1 MAFDTRIRN
10 KFRASLAESLL
21 DEFDSLSDSRFF
33 LFFGK
38 NSQWD
43 VETRPNLVVDCV
55 RGDLD
60 AWIDMMG
67 AIRIGRS
74 DVCLVIPRN
83 QWQSGTV
90 YTEYDDVVD
99 LANPY
104 NLKQFYVTTSEN
116 KVYKCISNE
125 GGMPSTE
132 QPTSTSTSIF
142 CTSDG
147 YRWKFMYQIP
157 DDLYYK
163 FATDTKIPVEF
174 IEDGFN
180 FAGGLS
186 NVRSLQLAVQQ
197 SAIDGAIDHVILSS
211 LGDSFPLTSIGTNQ
225 VVAVPGNVADT
236 KVWVTPAGLPVG
248 GNLNSEGGLVG
259 YSIYF
264 KSGLGSGQVHEITFA
279 EWGQPSTAYAG
290 LLGLTLKEPLV
301 RPVSASG
308 ENRTVFDIVPTA
320 KVYGDGIGCQLLCKM
335 EAITGTDCNNTYQ
348 IERLEVLRP
357 GVNYTNASII
367 IGPVTAKAP
376 VARAIISPKG
386 GHGAD
391 AVTELGASEIM
402 VFCSTRAG
410 IAGDLPAINNFRQF
424 GLLRNPKLGRGV
436 NAGQFAGS
444 EDLDGYKLRIT
455 KPKTIVVKIK
465 FWATDGVSGRHTYN
479 PSTGNF
485 VHGQLVKQATSGA
498 TGRVV
503 RWIPPVAVSS
513 ENCCVA
519 ITGPDPTGYLYIEP
533 LGDSVFRN
541 NSNLPIVGLNDAGEE
556 VGPSYSYFQAED
568 NFISTL
574 GYTSESFDI
583 GKFVIGVDSLTT
595 ARIIGWDV
603 GTDGT
608 DGYLILSDVNGRFR
622 GATVDALGNYV
633 EGERVIQVS
642 GVNPFSGVWS
652 GSNISSTGVR
662 ETNIGIVSGDPQR
675 EAFTRTT
682 YSQTYKVNAKVL
694 NNSPSL
700 VDVNGVSYLSL
711 DSTIDVLELVS
722 GTEGTVDAEYK
733 KIGIASVVD
742 YVITQTASEQSVYLE
757 LTSLRG
763 WDRSFD
769 PFDSTT
775 KEGILLGFGTNES
788 GQPVFILTVDEIPI
802 SDSIPSIT
810 RGDVTVPDL
819 QINSGEVV
827 YIDNVRAIT
836 RNPERLEE
844 FKLILRF

>member
-21 DEFDSLSDSRFF
+21 DEFDSLSNSRFF

-38 NSQWD
+38 NSQWSN
-43 VETRPNLVVDCV
+43 ENRPDLVVDCV

-74 DVCLVIPRN
+74 DVSLVIPRN
-83 QWQSGTV
+83 PWQSGTV

-99 LANPY
+99 LTNPY
-104 NLKQFYVTTSEN
+104 NPKQFYVTTSEN

-125 GGMPSTE
+125 GGEPSTD

-163 FATDTKIPVEF
+163 FATDTRIPVEF

-197 SAIDGAIDHVILSS
+197 SAVNGSIDHVILTS
-211 LGDSFPLTSIGTNQ
+211 LGDSFPLTSISTNQ
-225 VVAVPGNVADT
+225 MVAIPGRVGDT

-259 YSIYF
+259 YSVYF
-264 KSGLGSGQVHEITFA
+264 KSGLGSGQIHEIEFA
-279 EWGQPSTAYAG
+279 EWGQPATAYAG
-290 LLGLTLKEPLV
+290 LLGLTIKEPLA

-308 ENRTVFDIVPTA
+308 ENRTAFDIVPTA
-320 KVYGDGIGCQLLCKM
+320 KVFGDGFGCELLCKM
-335 EAITGTDCNNTYQ
+335 EAITGADCNNTYQ
-348 IERLEVLRP
+348 IDRLEILRA
-357 GVNYTNASII
+357 GKNYTNATIV

-376 VARAIISPKG
+376 AARAIISPRG
-386 GHGAD
+386 GHGSD
-391 AVTELGASEIM
+391 AITELGASEIM
-402 VFCSTRAG
+402 VFCSSRAG

-424 GLLRNPKLGRGV
+424 GLLRNPKLGRGA

-444 EDLDGYKLRIT
+444 ENLEGYKLRIS
-455 KPKTIVVKIK
+455 KPRTIVVKIK
-465 FWATDGVSGRHTYN
+465 FWATDGVAERHTYD
-479 PSTGNF
+479 PTTGNY
-485 VHGQLVKQATSGA
+485 VHGQLVKQAISGA

-533 LGDSVFRN
+533 LEDSVFSN
-541 NSNLPIVGLNDAGEE
+541 DPNLPIVGFNDEGQEI
-556 VGPSYSYFQAED
+556 GPSYWYFQEED
-568 NFISTL
+568 NFVSTL
-574 GYTSESFDI
+574 GYTSESFDA
-583 GKFVIGVDSLTT
+583 GKFVIGADSLTT
-595 ARIIGWDV
+595 ARIVDWEV
-603 GTDGT
+603 GTNGT
-608 DGYLILSDVNGRFR
+608 DGYLVLSDVNGRFR
-622 GATVDALGNYV
+622 GATIDALGNYV

-642 GVNPFSGVWS
+642 GVNQFSGVWN

-675 EAFTRTT
+675 ETLTRAS

-694 NNSPSL
+694 NNTPSL
-700 VDVNGVSYLSL
+700 VDVNGISYLSL
-711 DSTIDVLELVS
+711 DSTIDILELIT
-722 GTEGTVDAEYK
+722 GTEGTTDAEYR
-733 KIGIASVVD
+733 KIGAASVVD
-742 YVITQTASEQSVYLE
+742 YTITQSVSEQAVNLE

-769 PFDSTT
+769 PFNSTT
-775 KEGILLGFGTNES
+775 KEGILLGFGTTES
-788 GQPVFILTVDEIPI
+788 GQPVFVLTVDEIPI
-802 SDSIPSIT
+802 SDNIPSIT
-810 RGDVTVPDL
+810 RADVTEPDL

-827 YIDNVRAIT
+827 YIDNIRAIT

>member
-21 DEFDSLSDSRFF
+21 DEFDSLSGSRFF

-38 NSQWD
+38 NSEWSN
-43 VETRPNLVVDCV
+43 ENRPDLVVDCV
-55 RGDLD
+55 RSDLD

-90 YTEYDDVVD
+90 YAEYDDTVD

-104 NLKQFYVTTSEN
+104 NPKQFYVTTSEN
-116 KVYKCISNE
+116 KVYKCISNS
-125 GGMPSTE
+125 GGLASTE
-132 QPTSTSTSIF
+132 QPTSTITSIF

-163 FATDTKIPVEF
+163 FATDTRVPVEF

-186 NVRSLQLAVQQ
+186 NVRSLQLSVQQ
-197 SAIDGAIDHVILSS
+197 AAIDGSIDHVILSS
-211 LGDSFPLTSIGTNQ
+211 LGDSFPLTSIATNQ
-225 VVAVPGNVADT
+225 VVAVPGQVGDT
-236 KVWVTPAGLPVG
+236 VVWVVPAGIPVG
-248 GNLNSEGGLVG
+248 TNLNAEGGLVG

-264 KSGLGSGQVHEITFA
+264 KSGLGAGQIHEITSA
-279 EWGQPSTAYAG
+279 EWGTVGSAYAG
-290 LLGLTLKEPLV
+290 LLGLTIREPLV
-301 RPVSASG
+301 RPISASV
-308 ENRTVFDIVPTA
+308 NRTEFSIVPTA
-320 KVYGDGIGCQLLCKM
+320 KIFGDGSGCQLLCKM
-335 EAITGTDCNNTYQ
+335 EAITGASCDNTYQ
-348 IERLEVLRP
+348 IESLEILQP
-357 GVNYTNASII
+357 GRNYTNATIV

-376 VARAIISPKG
+376 AARAIISPKG
-386 GHGAD
+386 GHGSD

-402 VFCSTRAG
+402 AFCSTRAG

-436 NAGQFAGS
+436 NAGDFAGN
-444 EDLDGYKLRIT
+444 EDLDGYRLRIS
-455 KPKTIVVKIK
+455 KPETVVVKIK
-465 FWATDGVSGRHTYN
+465 FWASAGVENRHTYT
-479 PSTGNF
+479 PGTGDYT
-485 VHGQLVKQATSGA
+485 HGQLVKQAISGA

-503 RWIPPVAVSS
+503 RWVPPVAVSS

-519 ITGPDPTGYLYIEP
+519 VTGSDPTGYLYIEP
-533 LGDSVFRN
+533 IEDSVFRN
-541 NSNLPIVGLNDAGEE
+541 DPNLPIVGLNESGAEI
-556 VGPSYSYFQAED
+556 GPSYYYFQETD
-568 NFISTL
+568 NFVPTL
-574 GYTSESFDI
+574 GYTSESFDS
-583 GKFVIGVDSLTT
+583 GKFVIGVESLTT
-595 ARIIGWDV
+595 ARIVGWEV
-603 GTDGT
+603 GEGST
-608 DGYLILSDVNGRFR
+608 DGYLILTDVNGRFR
-622 GATVDALGNYV
+622 GATVDSFGNYV

-642 GVNPFSGVWS
+642 GVNPYSGVWN

-675 EAFTRTT
+675 EILNRST
-682 YSQTYKVNAKVL
+682 YSQTFKVNATVL
-694 NNSPSL
+694 NNTPSL
-700 VDVNGVSYLSL
+700 VDINGISYLSL
-711 DSTIDVLELVS
+711 DSTIDILELLT
-722 GTEGTVDAEYK
+722 GTEGNTDAEYR
-733 KIGIASVVD
+733 KIGTASVVD
-742 YVITQTASEQSVYLE
+742 YSITQTVSEQNVYME

-763 WDRSFD
+763 WNRSFD

-775 KEGILLGFGTNES
+775 KEGILLGFGTSES
-788 GQPVFILTVDEIPI
+788 GQPVFVFTVDEVPI
-802 SDSIPSIT
+802 SEAIPSMGT
-810 RGDVTVPDL
+810 RADVTVPDL
-819 QINSGEVV
+819 EINSGEVV
-827 YIDNVRAIT
+827 YIDNIRAIT

>member
-10 KFRASLAESLL
+10 KFRANLAESLL
-21 DEFDSLSDSRFF
+21 DEFDSLSNSRFF

-43 VETRPNLVVDCV
+43 VETRPDLVVDCV

-104 NLKQFYVTTSEN
+104 NPKQFYVTTSEN

-125 GGMPSTE
+125 GGVSSTE

-225 VVAVPGNVADT
+225 VVAAPGRVSDST
-236 KVWVTPAGLPVG
+236 VWVTPTGIPVG

-264 KSGLGSGQVHEITFA
+264 KSGLGSGQIHEITFA

-301 RPVSASG
+301 RPISASG
-308 ENRTVFDIVPTA
+308 ENRTTFDIVPTA

-357 GVNYTNASII
+357 GRNYTNAKVV
-367 IGPVTAKAP
+367 IGPVSAKAP
-376 VARAIISPKG
+376 AARAIISPRG

-444 EDLDGYKLRIT
+444 EDLDGYKLRIA
-455 KPKTIVVKIK
+455 KPRTIVVKIK
-465 FWATDGVSGRHTYN
+465 FWATDGVSGRHTYD

-485 VHGQLVKQATSGA
+485 VHGQLVKQAVSGA

-519 ITGPDPTGYLYIEP
+519 ITGPDPTGYLYVEP
-533 LGDSVFRN
+533 LEDSTFSN
-541 NSNLPIVGLNDAGEE
+541 NPNLPIIGLNDAGDE
-556 VGPSYSYFQAED
+556 VGPSYWYFQEED

-694 NNSPSL
+694 NNNPSL

-733 KIGIASVVD
+733 KIGIASVVN
-742 YVITQTASEQSVYLE
+742 YTITQTASEQTVYLE

-769 PFDSTT
+769 PFNSTT

-788 GQPVFILTVDEIPI
+788 GQPVFVLTVDEIPI